1 MQLKLQLRDQII
13 RANDL
18 ESQLIEAKMQWAN
31 LDMENDEL
39 SQKLQQKNQML
50 KVFSSQVTKLECE
63 LVQAKQQMG
72 DALNQLHEL
81 EMM

>member
-1 MQLKLQLRDQII
+1 MI

-18 ESQLIEAKMQWAN
+18 ENQLVEAKMQWAN

-39 SQKLQQKNQML
+39 TLKLQQKNQML

-63 LVQAKQQMG
+63 LVQAKQ
-72 DALNQLHEL
+72 
-81 EMM
+81 